1 MIYIGIDPSFTNTGV
16 CYFDPDN
23 KKIKFVGFKPKGT
36 NDSYKDTLDRSAK
49 VALTILKQSDLTED
63 TTVIIEEPLMKS
75 MKASSLGILSGVV
88 IWTLA
93 FMPNI
98 VNIYSINPRY
108 ISSVNSDIRKSL
120 KMSKKDASRHVASE
134 ILSYLKEELDYSVEI
149 YNDKTNKDGSTR
161 QRVLSHDEAE
171 AFIFVISLLI
181 DLKFFNNQQLKKIVL
196 TNKKLLGRKN
206 ITLIKGEL
214 SETFI

>member
-1 MIYIGIDPSFTNTGV
+1 
-16 CYFDPDN
+16 
-23 KKIKFVGFKPKGT
+23 
-36 NDSYKDTLDRSAK
+36 
-49 VALTILKQSDLTED
+49 
-63 TTVIIEEPLMKS
+63 
-75 MKASSLGILSGVV
+75 
-88 IWTLA
+88 
-93 FMPNI
+93 
-98 VNIYSINPRY
+98 
-108 ISSVNSDIRKSL
+108 
-120 KMSKKDASRHVASE
+120 MSKKDASRHVASE